1 MRWWSVMCNSG
12 CVFLYSWSLDCKYI
26 VNNTYILIQYN
37 DYAGTI
43 ESIWCDLVVQGVLFE
58 YVKCMFL
65 VEYLSC
71 KLLMRLCDMCLRNEI
86 VVLGTPHAWKEFV
99 QTCLMELT
107 WDDVYMMVCIVKG
120 CLCSFCNEKMHKWGD
135 GIVLS
140 YVLKFYID
148 DWFLFMLSPMTM
160 LDELIGDTHWW
171 VNGLYL
177 NIVYM
182 MVINMVYGGE

>member
-43 ESIWCDLVVQGVLFE
+43 ESIWCDLVVQGVLLNMWNVCSWLNIWVVSYWWG
-58 YVKCMFL
+58 YVIC
-65 VEYLSC
+65 V
-71 KLLMRLCDMCLRNEI
+71 LRNEI
-86 VVLGTPHAWKEFV
+86 MVLGTLHAWKEFV
-99 QTCLMELT
+99 QACLMEFN

-140 YVLKFYID
+140 YVLRLHID
-148 DWFLFMLSPMTM
+148 NWFLFM
-160 LDELIGDTHWW
+160 
-171 VNGLYL
+171 
-177 NIVYM
+177 
-182 MVINMVYGGE
+182 